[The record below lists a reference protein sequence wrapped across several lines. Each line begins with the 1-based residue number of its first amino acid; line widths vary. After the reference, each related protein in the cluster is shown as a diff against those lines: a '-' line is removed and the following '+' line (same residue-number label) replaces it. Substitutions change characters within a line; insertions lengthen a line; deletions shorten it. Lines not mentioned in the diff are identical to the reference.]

1 MIHVDFVDLDDMM
14 NFAKKLVAMPQ
25 RTEKTPVQNNT
36 VVADSKPQP
45 RVQAPVQNTVVAAVP
60 EPQPQVAP
68 VPHTPVAA
76 PIQQA
81 PTAAP
86 PQPQVQAPVQQSVP
100 TSVVT
105 YTLDDLA
112 RAAMSL
118 MDSGKQPD
126 LLQLLASFGVEALP
140 ALPPAQYGAFA
151 TALRGLGAQI

>member
-1 MIHVDFVDLDDMM
+1 MITVQFKDFDDMM
-14 NFAKKLVAMPQ
+14 AFAKQMCGVMTVATKTEPQ
-25 RTEKTPVQNNT
+25 VHPAESIPVQPAT
-36 VVADSKPQP
+36 PAAKP
-45 RVQAPVQNTVVAAVP
+45 PVHP
-60 EPQPQVAP
+60 LMAP
-68 VPHTPVAA
+68 VPTVPHPV
-76 PIQQA
+76 PA
-81 PTAAP
+81 PTAP

-100 TSVVT
+100 TSAVT
-105 YTLDDLA
+105 YTLDELA

>member
-1 MIHVDFVDLDDMM
+1 MIHVDFVDLDAML
-14 NFAKKLVAMPQ
+14 NFAKKLVEMPQ
-25 RTEKTPVQNNT
+25 HPENTPVQNT
-36 VVADSKPQP
+36 
-45 RVQAPVQNTVVAAVP
+45 TAVP
-60 EPQPQVAP
+60 VSEPQSQAAP
-68 VPHTPVAA
+68 IPHTPVAA

-100 TSVVT
+100 TSAVT
-105 YTLDDLA
+105 YTLDELA

-140 ALPPAQYGAFA
+140 ALPPTQYGAFA

>member
-1 MIHVDFVDLDDMM
+1 MITVQFKDFDDMM
-14 NFAKKLVAMPQ
+14 AFAKQMCGVTTIA
-25 RTEKTPVQNNT
+25 TKT
-36 VVADSKPQP
+36 
-45 RVQAPVQNTVVAAVP
+45 
-60 EPQPQVAP
+60 EPQVQPAESIPAQPATPAATPPVRPLMAP
-68 VPHTPVAA
+68 VPPVPA
-76 PIQQA
+76 PA
-81 PTAAP
+81 VP

-100 TSVVT
+100 TSAVT
-105 YTLDDLA
+105 YTLDELA

>member
-14 NFAKKLVAMPQ
+14 KFAEKLVAIPQ
-25 RTEKTPVQNNT
+25 HPEKTPVRNTT
-36 VVADSKPQP
+36 VV
-45 RVQAPVQNTVVAAVP
+45 AVP
-60 EPQPQVAP
+60 EPQPQAVPVPAAP
-68 VPHTPVAA
+68 VPQIPVAA
-76 PIQQA
+76 PVPQA
-81 PTAAP
+81 PVTAP
-86 PQPQVQAPVQQSVP
+86 PQPQVQAPVQQPVP
-100 TSVVT
+100 TSAVT
-105 YTLDDLA
+105 YTLDELA

>member
-1 MIHVDFVDLDDMM
+1 MITVQFKDFDDMM
-14 NFAKKLVAMPQ
+14 AFAKQMCGVTTITTKTEPQ
-25 RTEKTPVQNNT
+25 VQPAESIPAQPATPAATPPVQ
-36 VVADSKPQP
+36 PLM
-45 RVQAPVQNTVVAAVP
+45 
-60 EPQPQVAP
+60 AP
-68 VPHTPVAA
+68 VPTVPQPVPA
-76 PIQQA
+76 P
-81 PTAAP
+81 AAP

-100 TSVVT
+100 TSAVA
-105 YTLDDLA
+105 YTLDELA

>member
-1 MIHVDFVDLDDMM
+1 MITVQFKDFDDMM
-14 NFAKKLVAMPQ
+14 AFAKQMCGVTTVATKTEPQ
-25 RTEKTPVQNNT
+25 VQPAESIPVQPAT
-36 VVADSKPQP
+36 PAATP
-45 RVQAPVQNTVVAAVP
+45 PVRP
-60 EPQPQVAP
+60 LMAP
-68 VPHTPVAA
+68 VPPVPA
-76 PIQQA
+76 PA
-81 PTAAP
+81 VP

-100 TSVVT
+100 TSAVT
-105 YTLDDLA
+105 YTLDELA

>member
-14 NFAKKLVAMPQ
+14 KFAKKLVAMPQ
-25 RTEKTPVQNNT
+25 HPEKNQDTT
-36 VVADSKPQP
+36 
-45 RVQAPVQNTVVAAVP
+45 AVHVL
-60 EPQPQVAP
+60 EPQPQAIPAP
-68 VPHTPVAA
+68 VTPAPQAPVAV
-76 PIQQA
+76 
-81 PTAAP
+81 P
-86 PQPQVQAPVQQSVP
+86 PQPQVQATVQQSVP
-100 TSVVT
+100 TSAVT
-105 YTLDDLA
+105 YTLDELA

>member
-1 MIHVDFVDLDDMM
+1 MITVQFKDFDDMM
-14 NFAKKLVAMPQ
+14 AFAKQMCGVTTVATKAELQAQPA
-25 RTEKTPVQNNT
+25 ESIPVQLETPAATPPVQPLMAPVPT
-36 VVADSKPQP
+36 VPQP
-45 RVQAPVQNTVVAAVP
+45 APQAPVAV
-60 EPQPQVAP
+60 
-68 VPHTPVAA
+68 
-76 PIQQA
+76 
-81 PTAAP
+81 P
-86 PQPQVQAPVQQSVP
+86 PQPQVQAPVQQTVP
-100 TSVVT
+100 TSAVS

>member
-1 MIHVDFVDLDDMM
+1 MITVQFKDFDDMM
-14 NFAKKLVAMPQ
+14 AFAKQMCGVTTVATKTEPQ
-25 RTEKTPVQNNT
+25 VQPAESIPVQPAT
-36 VVADSKPQP
+36 PAATP
-45 RVQAPVQNTVVAAVP
+45 PVRP
-60 EPQPQVAP
+60 LMAP
-68 VPHTPVAA
+68 VPPVPA
-76 PIQQA
+76 PA
-81 PTAAP
+81 VP

-100 TSVVT
+100 TSAGT
-105 YTLDDLA
+105 YTLDELA

>member
-1 MIHVDFVDLDDMM
+1 MIHVDFVNLDDMM
-14 NFAKKLVAMPQ
+14 EFAKKLVAMPQ
-25 RTEKTPVQNNT
+25 HPEK
-36 VVADSKPQP
+36 K
-45 RVQAPVQNTVVAAVP
+45 QAQNTAAVPVP
-60 EPQPQVAP
+60 EPQPQTVP
-68 VPHTPVAA
+68 VPVTLVPQAPVAA
-76 PIQQA
+76 P
-81 PTAAP
+81 
-86 PQPQVQAPVQQSVP
+86 PQSQVQAPVQQSVP